1 MSLIEGPDNISVAG
15 IGRMGQGIAISF
27 AYAGFPVSLIDTEQ
41 REAEAFQT
49 LVSRCREDIQAELDS
64 LRNNGLLTQGQDTQ
78 IQDRIDFVAHS
89 NAPTALSKASFIFE
103 AVLEVLE
110 VKQSTYNWLS
120 EFAPPEAIIASTTS
134 TMLADTLADF
144 VSNPARFT
152 NAHWLNPAYLM
163 PLVEVSPSNKTS
175 EETVNQLKQLLEQIG
190 KVPVVCAAS
199 PGFIVSRLQA
209 LVLNEAAR
217 LAEEG
222 VATPE
227 DIDKAVKVGFGIR
240 YATLGPLEFIDWGG
254 GDILYNAS
262 NYLANNI
269 DTARFTPPKIVEQN
283 METNRNGLRDGEG
296 FYNYKNIDITAYR
309 NEKLSTFI
317 GLLKHLD
324 LTPKAEIPFRNKEG

>member
-1 MSLIEGPDNISVAG
+1 MNLDNRLDRISVAG

-41 REAEAFQT
+41 RETEAFQA
-49 LVSRCREDIQAELDS
+49 LVSQCRNDIQAELDS
-64 LRNNGLLTQGQDTQ
+64 LAQNDLLEQGQDDQ
-78 IQDRIDFVAHS
+78 IQDRIDFVTHS
-89 NAPTALSKASFIFE
+89 DAASSLSQADFIFE
-103 AVLEVLE
+103 AVSEVVE
-110 VKQSTYNWLS
+110 IKQSTYNWLS
-120 EFAPPEAIIASTTS
+120 EIAAPEAIIASTTS
-134 TMLADTLADF
+134 TMLADTLAGF

-175 EETVNQLKQLLEQIG
+175 EDTVNQLKALLEQIG

-227 DIDKAVKVGFGIR
+227 DIDKAIKVGFGIR

-262 NYLANNI
+262 NYLASNI
-269 DTARFTPPKIVEQN
+269 DTARFAPPKIVEQN
-283 METNRNGLRDGEG
+283 MAQNRNGLRDGEG
-296 FYNYKNIDITAYR
+296 FYNYKNVDVSAYR
-309 NEKLSTFI
+309 NEKLSSFI

-324 LTPKAEIPFRNKEG
+324 LTPRS